1 MIKERLNLSD
11 EDVKMCKQIGFRTLS
26 LCSIME
32 MEKMQAL
39 AYVRVMIPVINRY
52 YHTQEERIEGYKR
65 HWELFNTTPTVA
77 ALSPGY
83 PRRWKS
89 RRRKIRRW
97 TRNRSTRLRLR

>member
-39 AYVRVMIPVINRY
+39 A
-52 YHTQEERIEGYKR
+52 
-65 HWELFNTTPTVA
+65 
-77 ALSPGY
+77 
-83 PRRWKS
+83 
-89 RRRKIRRW
+89 
-97 TRNRSTRLRLR
+97 

>member
-52 YHTQEERIEGYKR
+52 YHTQEERIEG
-65 HWELFNTTPTVA
+65 
-77 ALSPGY
+77 
-83 PRRWKS
+83 PRRQRC
-89 RRRKIRRW
+89 RRGRCPQPW
-97 TRNRSTRLRLR
+97 RSALYQ

>member
-52 YHTQEERIEGYKR
+52 YHTQ
-65 HWELFNTTPTVA
+65 TA
-77 ALSPGY
+77 PG
-83 PRRWKS
+83 RA
-89 RRRKIRRW
+89 
-97 TRNRSTRLRLR
+97 

>member
-39 AYVRVMIPVINRY
+39 AYVRVMIPVINPLLPPDQIHPQR
-52 YHTQEERIEGYKR
+52 
-65 HWELFNTTPTVA
+65 V
-77 ALSPGY
+77 
-83 PRRWKS
+83 
-89 RRRKIRRW
+89 
-97 TRNRSTRLRLR
+97 